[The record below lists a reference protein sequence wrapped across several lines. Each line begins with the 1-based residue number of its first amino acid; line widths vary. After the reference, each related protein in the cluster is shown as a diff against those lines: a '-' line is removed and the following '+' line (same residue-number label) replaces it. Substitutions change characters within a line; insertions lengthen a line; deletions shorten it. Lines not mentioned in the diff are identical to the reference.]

1 MCLTKAKLI
10 QTKNDIVCYKV
21 LKLVSPSTPN
31 KFYSPIIGRD
41 FHQIPYAYELN
52 RTELQPFCIAPEIVG
67 YRFIEKEYM
76 GMKSKKGVISVANG
90 AFHSFKYERSA
101 LKYAKRLSYDSFYG
115 TELDGKICQYVVVK
129 CIIPKDSRYIYKGQI
144 SGEHMRGYAS
154 SAITPIEIVKNENE
168 VIKNEKRK
176 NLFSIFT
183 R

>member
-10 QTKNDIVCYKV
+10 KTKNDIVCYKV

-41 FHQIPYAYELN
+41 FHQITYEYELN
-52 RTELQPFCIAPEIVG
+52 RTELQPYYIYPE
-67 YRFIEKEYM
+67 YRIQSEKEYM
-76 GMKSKKGVISVANG
+76 GKKFKKGSITIGNG
-90 AFHSFKYERSA
+90 AFHSFKYEHTA
-101 LKYAKRLSYDSFYG
+101 LKYAKRLSYDSFYAS
-115 TELDGKICQYVVVK
+115 ELYGKICQYVVVK
-129 CIIPKDSRYIYKGQI
+129 CIIPKDSRYIYRGKI

-176 NLFSIFT
+176 SLFSIFP

>member
-10 QTKNDIVCYKV
+10 KTKNDIVCYKV
-21 LKLVSPSTPN
+21 LKLVSSSTPN

-52 RTELQPFCIAPEIVG
+52 RTELQPSCIAPAI
-67 YRFIEKEYM
+67 
-76 GMKSKKGVISVANG
+76 KSKKGVISVANG

-101 LKYAKRLSYDSFYG
+101 FNYAKRLSYDTFYAS
-115 TELDGKICQYVVVK
+115 ELNGKMCQYVVVK
-129 CIIPKDSRYIYKGQI
+129 CIIPKDSRYIYKGKI

-176 NLFSIFT
+176 SLFSIFS